1 MRVGEPA
8 FIHLVVDDDYEAL
21 CAVCESG
28 RRRERERERERERK
42 RKRER
47 ERNNEGGRE
56 FVRARAVG
64 RTGGGRR
71 QGEGQRQR

>member
-28 RRRERERERERERK
+28 RRREREWERERK
-42 RKRER
+42 RKRQR
-47 ERNNEGGRE
+47 ERNKEGGRE
-56 FVRARAVG
+56 FVRARA
-64 RTGGGRR
+64 R
-71 QGEGQRQR
+71 

>member
-28 RRRERERERERERK
+28 RRREREWERERK
-42 RKRER
+42 RKRQR
-47 ERNNEGGRE
+47 ERNKEGGRE